1 MPPRMTYV
9 ASPIDQV
16 VNTEALADA
25 FDLLEKA
32 KYELLNGGVAVIYDP
47 GSAFKASIRSK
58 PGPEIREVNS
68 TALQQADSV
77 LAIMPKGVA
86 SIGVPMEVEYAVQ
99 SGKDVA
105 VLTDTASWSLQYSED
120 VANFALFTLTPDGMR
135 LAVEWLLQQEEDTS
149 RKGTLTAEP
158 LPFMVVRDSEV
169 NLTPKRTYD
178 GDAGWDLVVAVD
190 LVIPAGEQV
199 DVPCGVAVALPE
211 WAFGRITGR
220 SSTLR
225 KRGLLINEGIIDAGY
240 RGELFALARNMTG
253 EDVVVSAGD
262 RLAQLIIHTNDSRG
276 VIPVELDGLPPS
288 DRGTAGFGSTGT

>member
-9 ASPIDQV
+9 ASPIDQL
-16 VNTEALADA
+16 VNTESLADA

-77 LAIMPKGVA
+77 LAIMPRGVA

-99 SGKDVA
+99 AGKDVA
-105 VLTDTASWSLQYSED
+105 VLTDTASWSLQYSQE
-120 VANFALFTLTPDGMR
+120 VVNFALFTLTPDGMR
-135 LAVEWLLQQEEDTS
+135 LAVEWLLNQESTES
-149 RKGTLTAEP
+149 KVTLAVEP
-158 LPFMVVRDSEV
+158 LPFMVLRDSEV

-190 LVIPAGEQV
+190 LVIPADEQV

-211 WAFGRITGR
+211 WSFGRITGR

-276 VIPVELDGLPPS
+276 VIPVELDALPPS
-288 DRGTAGFGSTGT
+288 DRGHAGFGSTGR